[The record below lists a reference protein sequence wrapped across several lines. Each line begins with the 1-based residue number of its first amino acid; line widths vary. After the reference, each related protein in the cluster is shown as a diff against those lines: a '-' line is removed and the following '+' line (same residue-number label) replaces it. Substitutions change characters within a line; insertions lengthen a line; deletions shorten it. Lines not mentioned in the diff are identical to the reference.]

1 MKMIIDCSKG
11 AAFLVLALE
20 LCFLQQARPLG
31 DDRLFLLSL
40 LPYPDDRN
48 PPALDTGPS
57 LFLAA
62 ELAVEHINSRS
73 DILGDYRLELIRG
86 DSGCQLSAK
95 TVTAFA
101 EHVLNDINEQIVGI
115 IGPACSSSG
124 EIIAR
129 LTGTDLLGLINV
141 HVAGSALLSDR
152 VKYPFSFGMLAS
164 NEVFADTLTALLV
177 KNSWNRVATLYDES
191 WLTAVEVS
199 FMRMVSNLS
208 GFAVNVASVISDN
221 NLSLRDIDKA
231 SIRIVIVLL
240 RAEFLRK
247 VLCLA
252 YHEDVLY
259 PRYQFVIVGTVE
271 EINDIQF
278 QYNGMNYVCSREN
291 MVATLNGSIIIDYQL
306 FPLNTTVRTD
316 TGLSYNA
323 FVDLYTTLINEQ
335 NENDI
340 ENSLSPI
347 FLASSYYDA
356 VWSLALSLNNS
367 IKPLDKMNI
376 TLSQYRLGLSS
387 ATCIIQQ
394 QILELDFAGV
404 SGRVHFDRRT
414 GYVASRIVD
423 IYQYRNG
430 TADLVAYYNNS
441 NIIQISPVDFINS
454 SFNVNLI
461 PARAPL
467 PVAVIFLTLI
477 GVALFLVTT
486 SHILS
491 LVYRKKRA
499 IRATQ
504 PKLNQLGYAGCYTFV
519 IALLSYILAETFS
532 FDSRTHCILYH
543 MLNTAVTIGSSL
555 LAGIL
560 CVKTWRIYKIFVK
573 WRNPGKLISDSVLI
587 TFVLIIVV
595 GDIVVCT
602 LWIILDPFRLEE
614 VDRNRMGAEE
624 NATIEVREI
633 CRSAYYN
640 IWFASLTAYHGLQ
653 LFVSLYLAYV
663 CHHRIPRVQ
672 REFRTNSIII
682 LVCAVSVTVS
692 LGFAVYFILPESVDF
707 TLEFIT
713 FCTTLTLIEYYCLF
727 LVFLP
732 PIFQLWN
739 QLRKQRYLLTTDEF
753 L

>member
-1 MKMIIDCSKG
+1 MDCGKG

-20 LCFLQQARPLG
+20 LCFLQQARTLE

-73 DILGDYRLELIRG
+73 DILGDYRLELVRG
-86 DSGCQLSAK
+86 DSGCDLSTK
-95 TVTAFA
+95 TVTSFV
-101 EHVLNDINEQIVGI
+101 EHVLNGNEQIVGI

-129 LTGTDLLGLINV
+129 LAGTDLLGLINV
-141 HVAGSALLSDR
+141 HIAGSALLSDR

-199 FMRMVSNLS
+199 FVRKVSSLPGYAINI
-208 GFAVNVASVISDN
+208 ASMISDS
-221 NLSLRDIDKA
+221 NLSLRDIREA
-231 SIRIVIVLL
+231 SIRIIIVLL

-247 VLCLA
+247 MLCLA
-252 YHEDVLY
+252 YHEDVHY

-271 EINDIQF
+271 ELNDIQF
-278 QYNGMNYVCSREN
+278 QYDGMNYLCSKED
-291 MVATLNGSIIIDYQL
+291 MVATLNGSIIIDYRL
-306 FPLNTTVRTD
+306 FPFNTTERTD
-316 TGLSYNA
+316 TGLSYDA
-323 FVDLYTTLINEQ
+323 FVHLYTMFINERSV
-335 NENDI
+335 NDHS
-340 ENSLSPI
+340 EDSLSPI

-356 VWSLALSLNNS
+356 VWSLAVSLNNS
-367 IKPLDKMNI
+367 IKPLDEMNI
-376 TLSQYRLGLSS
+376 TLSQYRLGLSD
-387 ATCIIQQ
+387 ATRVIQQ

-404 SGRVHFDRRT
+404 SGRVHFNNRT
-414 GYVASRIVD
+414 GYVENRIVD
-423 IYQYRNG
+423 IYQHRNG
-430 TADLVAYYNNS
+430 TADLVTYYDGNS
-441 NIIQISPVDFINS
+441 ITQISPVDFINS
-454 SFNVNLI
+454 SFDINLI

-467 PVAVIFLTLI
+467 PVAVIFLILI

-491 LVYRKKRA
+491 LVYRKKKA

-504 PKLNQLGYAGCYTFV
+504 PKLNQLGYVGCYTFV

-543 MLNTAVTIGSSL
+543 MINTAVSIGSGFL
-555 LAGIL
+555 LGTV
-560 CVKTWRIYKIFVK
+560 CVKTWRIYKIFVSWK
-573 WRNPGKLISDSVLI
+573 NPGKLISDSVLI
-587 TFVLIIVV
+587 TFVLVFVV

-614 VDRNRMGAEE
+614 RDRNEMGAED
-624 NATIEVREI
+624 NAEIVVREL
-633 CRSAYYN
+633 CALKHYE
-640 IWFASLTAYHGLQ
+640 IWFASLTAYNGLL

-663 CHHRIPRVQ
+663 CHHRIPREQ

-682 LVCAVSVTVS
+682 LVYAVSVTIS
-692 LGFAVYFILPESVDF
+692 LGFAVYFIVPESVTF
-707 TLEFIT
+707 TLEFVIL
-713 FCTTLTLIEYYCLF
+713 CTTLTLIEYYFLF
-727 LVFLP
+727 FVFLP

-739 QLRKQRYLLTTDEF
+739 QLRKQLNIDKF

>member
-1 MKMIIDCSKG
+1 MDCGKG

-20 LCFLQQARPLG
+20 LCFLQQARTLG
-31 DDRLFLLSL
+31 DDCLFLLSL

-73 DILGDYRLELIRG
+73 DILGDYRLELVRG
-86 DSGCQLSAK
+86 DSGCDLSTK
-95 TVTAFA
+95 TVTSFV
-101 EHVLNDINEQIVGI
+101 EHVLNGNEQIVGI

-124 EIIAR
+124 EIISR
-129 LTGTDLLGLINV
+129 LAGTDLLGLINV

-152 VKYPFSFGMLAS
+152 VRYPFSFGMLAS

-191 WLTAVEVS
+191 WLTAVEVA
-199 FMRMVSNLS
+199 FERTVSNLS
-208 GFAVNVASVISDN
+208 DSGYAIDVASEISGN
-221 NLSLRDIDKA
+221 NLSLRDIREA
-231 SIRIVIVLL
+231 SIRIIIVLV

-247 VLCLA
+247 MLCLA
-252 YHEDVLY
+252 YHENVSY
-259 PRYQFVIVGTVE
+259 PGYQFVIVGTVE
-271 EINDIQF
+271 ELHDIQF
-278 QYNGMNYVCSREN
+278 QHNGMNYVCSKEN
-291 MVATLNGSIIIDYQL
+291 MVATLNGSIIIDYRL
-306 FPLNTTVRTD
+306 FPLNTNEKTD

-323 FVDLYTTLINEQ
+323 FVNLYTTFINEQ
-335 NENDI
+335 NENDS

-367 IKPLDKMNI
+367 IKPLDEINI
-376 TLSQYRLGLSS
+376 TLSQYRLGLSD
-387 ATCIIQQ
+387 ATHIIQQ

-423 IYQYRNG
+423 IYQHRNG
-430 TADLVAYYNNS
+430 TADLVAYYDGNN
-441 NIIQISPVDFINS
+441 ITQISPVDFINS
-454 SFNVNLI
+454 SFNVRLI

-467 PVAVIFLTLI
+467 PIAVIFLILI

-504 PKLNQLGYAGCYTFV
+504 PKLNQLGYAGCYSFV

-543 MLNTAVTIGSSL
+543 MINTAVTIGSSL
-555 LAGIL
+555 LVGTV

-587 TFVLIIVV
+587 TFVLIVVV

-614 VDRNRMGAEE
+614 VDRNRMGAED
-624 NATIEVREI
+624 NAEIEVREA
-633 CRSAYYN
+633 CVSAYYK

-663 CHHRIPRVQ
+663 CHYRIPRVQ

-682 LVCAVSVTVS
+682 LVCAVSVTIS
-692 LGFAVYFILPESVDF
+692 LGFAVWFIIPNSVDF
-707 TLEFIT
+707 TLEFFT
-713 FCTTLTLIEYYCLF
+713 LCTTLTLIVYYFLF

-739 QLRKQRYLLTTDEF
+739 QLRKQLTTDEF